1 MAVESP
7 LREVDLA
14 DKYTLREGAVL
25 LSGTQALVRLLLEQ
39 HARDADAGLN
49 TAGFVSGYRGS
60 PLGGYDQALW
70 GAAKAL
76 SAAAIEFQ
84 PGVNE
89 DLAATAV
96 WGTQQAPLLPGCRYD
111 GIFALWYGKGPGV
124 DRSGDPIKH
133 GNRMGTSR
141 HGGVVL
147 AVGDDHPGKSSTV
160 AHQSEQA
167 LAANGVP
174 VLYPASVQEILDFGL
189 HGFALSRCSGLW
201 VALKCVNETVES
213 TATVTMAADQPAIL
227 QPEGVVLPPEGVH
240 GRLVFDPAGDERRL
254 VRYKLPAA
262 QAYVRANRLDRAQFG
277 QAGGLGIVTAG
288 KASSDVMEALQLLGI
303 DRERARSLGL
313 DVYKVA
319 MIWPLEPSGV
329 TDFARGRSRVLVVEE
344 KDGIIEPQLARVLF
358 NLPHEQRPCLTGKH
372 DEHGATLLSADE
384 SLSPMG
390 LARLIVDQLVATGA
404 DVSEFSARLPD
415 PSEALQPLP
424 AAGVRVPYF
433 CAGCPHNTST
443 HVPEGSL
450 AMSGIG
456 CHTMAIHMDRDTL
469 PPTHMG
475 GEGMNWTGIQ
485 PFTDMPHVFQ
495 NLGDGTYFHSGL
507 LAIRG
512 AVTAGVNITYKLLV
526 NDAVAMTGGQPVEGG
541 LSIAEIASQLL
552 AERVARVVVV
562 SDAPER
568 HRRGLPAGVE
578 VFHRDRLMA
587 VQAKLRDTPG
597 VTALIYE
604 QGCAAEKRRHRKR
617 GRLPEPNRRV
627 FINPLVCEGCGD
639 CSVKSN
645 CVAVEPE
652 ETELGRKRRIDQ
664 AACNKDYSCVKGFC
678 PSFLVI
684 DGGKLRRGTG
694 SAAADDDRAI
704 PEPPVDG
711 DQKHA
716 DILLTGVGGTGVVTV
731 GALLCMAAH
740 LEGRNA
746 NAFDMTGLA
755 QKGGAVFSH
764 IRIAASGESLA
775 AARIP
780 AGTATLVLGCDLVV
794 TASDEAL
801 ATVAR
806 GRTHIALNTH
816 RVPTAG
822 FQRDPDIDFA
832 TGQLLERIEA
842 RAGAG
847 AIARVE
853 ATRAATHL
861 TGNALGANLFLLGFA
876 LQRGWVP
883 VSTKALRRAI
893 ELNGV
898 AVPANL
904 RALALGRRAAYD
916 PDWLHAQ
923 LGAPAD
929 DAATPDTASDDSD
942 LEALIEHRASFLTEY
957 QNSAYAERYRRQVAR
972 VREAERSVSPDS
984 RQLTDAV
991 ARTLFR
997 LMAYKDEYEV
1007 ARLHLHHEAR
1017 ARLEAEFEGD
1027 YRVRVLL
1034 APPMLAR
1041 RDADTGEPRK
1051 MEFGSWVFAVFRPLA
1066 ALKVLRGS
1074 WLDPFGYTAERR
1086 MERGLIRRFE
1096 HTCEQI
1102 AARVTEDTLA
1112 NALELARL
1120 PAAIRGFGHVKQR
1133 NLAALDQQWQAL
1145 LERLAPDHGEAA
1157 KS

>member
-1 MAVESP
+1 MDVP
-7 LREVDLA
+7 TKLREVTLA
-14 DKYTLREGAVL
+14 DKYTLRKGAAL

-70 GAAKAL
+70 GAGDAL
-76 SAAAIEFQ
+76 GMANIVFQ

-111 GIFALWYGKGPGV
+111 GVFALWYGKGPGV

-141 HGGVVL
+141 HGGVLL

-174 VLYPASVQEILDFGL
+174 VLYPASVQEIIDLGL
-189 HGFALSRCSGLW
+189 HGFALSRFSGLW

-213 TATVTMAADQPAIL
+213 TATVTLAPDRPSIVQPPDI
-227 QPEGVVLPPEGVH
+227 ELPPEGLH
-240 GRLVFDPAGDERRL
+240 GRLVFAPAGDERRL

-262 QAYVRANRLDRAQFG
+262 QAYVRANRLDRAEFDH
-277 QAGGLGIVTAG
+277 AGGLGIVTAG
-288 KASSDVMEALQLLGI
+288 KAYSDVMEALRLLGI
-303 DRERARSLGL
+303 DRQLARSLGV

-344 KDGIIEPQLARVLF
+344 KDGIIEPQLARALF
-358 NLPHEQRPCLTGKH
+358 NLPHEQRPCLVGKH
-372 DEHGATLLSADE
+372 DEHGAVLISADE
-384 SLSPMG
+384 SLAPMT
-390 LARLIVDQLVATGA
+390 LAHLVIEQLVAIGV
-404 DVSEFSARLPD
+404 DVSALRARLPES
-415 PSEALQPLP
+415 PAALQPLP
-424 AAGVRVPYF
+424 PAGVRVPYF

-456 CHTMAIHMDRDTL
+456 CHTMAIHMERDTL

-541 LSIAEIASQLL
+541 LGIGEIARQLL
-552 AERVARVVVV
+552 AERVAQVVVV

-568 HRRGLPAGVE
+568 HRSGLPAGVE
-578 VFHRDRLMA
+578 VFHRDRLMG

-617 GRLPEPNRRV
+617 GTMPEPDRRV

-678 PSFLVI
+678 PSFLLI
-684 DGGKLRRGTG
+684 DGGQLRRGTG
-694 SAAADDDRAI
+694 APGAAAGDAAI
-704 PEPPVDG
+704 PEPPVTAE
-711 DQKHA
+711 QAHA

-740 LEGRNA
+740 LEGRSA
-746 NAFDMTGLA
+746 NVFDMTGLA
-755 QKGGAVFSH
+755 QKGGAVYSH
-764 IRIAASGESLA
+764 IRIAAAGESLA

-801 ATVAR
+801 ATVTP
-806 GRTHIALNTH
+806 GLTHIALNMH

-832 TGQLLERIEA
+832 TGQLLERIQA
-842 RAGAG
+842 RAGAQ
-847 AIARVE
+847 AVAQVE
-853 ATRAATHL
+853 ATRAATQL

-883 VSTKALRRAI
+883 VSSQALRQAI

-898 AVPANL
+898 AVQANL
-904 RALALGRRAAYD
+904 RALALGRRAAHE
-916 PDWLHAQ
+916 PDWLDAQ
-923 LGAPAD
+923 LGAPS
-929 DAATPDTASDDSD
+929 DAAAAGTSGDE
-942 LEALIEHRASFLTEY
+942 EALARLIEHRAAFLTDY
-957 QNSAYAERYRRQVAR
+957 QNAAYAQRYRQQLER
-972 VREAERSVSPDS
+972 VRESEQKVSPGS
-984 RQLTDAV
+984 VQLTDAV

-1017 ARLEAEFEGD
+1017 ARLEGEFEGD

-1034 APPMLAR
+1034 APPLLAR

-1051 MEFGSWVFAVFRPLA
+1051 IEFGSWIFAVFRPLA
-1066 ALKVLRGS
+1066 ALKILRGT

-1096 HTCEQI
+1096 QTCERI
-1102 AARVTEDTLA
+1102 AAGLNPDTLPVA
-1112 NALELARL
+1112 VELARL
-1120 PAAIRGFGHVKQR
+1120 PFGIRGFGHVKQR
-1133 NLAALDQQWQAL
+1133 NLSAVDQQWREL
-1145 LERLAPDHGEAA
+1145 LQRFEPDQGRRDTP
-1157 KS
+1157 